1 MPLLSGVEVAREVRG
16 MGFPVYI
23 LGCTGNVLRADQV
36 SRRASPCI
44 KVPSQWHEVGHEV
57 GLILSGGRVHCRPCR
72 SHTRA
77 NLEMIREPKGW
88 RMVGFLDLT
97 EHRDLL
103 TSICLWRYTSV
114 AR

>member
-72 SHTRA
+72 GDH
-77 NLEMIREPKGW
+77 IQGQIWK
-88 RMVGFLDLT
+88 
-97 EHRDLL
+97 
-103 TSICLWRYTSV
+103 
-114 AR
+114 